1 MRYKGCFIT
10 QESRIS
16 FLLLVNPSSLIEVR
30 EKLSLD
36 HFVEIQLQLLIW
48 KPDVFSKQMFS
59 RMVIFPPTS
68 QRYSAFIKLFCHS
81 LRNVNHYKKQLWELC
96 YLWLHEML
104 FTDVLKERV
113 LFPLSLQEN
122 RSWFFSKDKNWV
134 TNRRKRGGFDWI
146 NLVLNQALKL
156 ETAGFRDICH

>member
-10 QESRIS
+10 QEPRIS
-16 FLLLVNPSSLIEVR
+16 FLPLVNPSSLIEVR

-48 KPDVFSKQMFS
+48 KPDIFFKQMFS
-59 RMVIFPPTS
+59 RMVVFPPTS
-68 QRYSAFIKLFCHS
+68 QRFSAFIKLFCHS
-81 LRNVNHYKKQLWELC
+81 LRNVNHYKNSCENYITCGFIKC
-96 YLWLHEML
+96 YLQMFWR
-104 FTDVLKERV
+104 KESY
-113 LFPLSLQEN
+113 FLSVFRKTEAV
-122 RSWFFSKDKNWV
+122 FFSKDKSWV
-134 TNRRKRGGFDWI
+134 TNRRKKGGFDWI